1 MAAAEEL
8 PTDER
13 TTRKA
18 SAAAVASEPELFT
31 AVTTREERRRA
42 FLVLFISLTCMGAG
56 QSVMYGIL
64 PSLARELG
72 ITEFQAQ
79 LPFAVSGAIW
89 LFTSTYWGKR
99 SDHWGRRPVILM
111 GLTAFGISF
120 ALFAV
125 LAQLGVSHVMAVA
138 FAYPAMI
145 AARAIY
151 GIFGSGASP
160 ASQAYV
166 ADRTTRTERTQGVA
180 TINAAFGLGTTF
192 GPVFGTVLVAFGV
205 FVPFYFTALVAFA
218 SAASIWFLLPER
230 TRPKLMIGE
239 KPAAKLSWRDPRIL
253 PLVIFGTGVSTA
265 GAIPIPLAGYVFI
278 DLLHLRVAEAPQY
291 TNVALLASALAAL
304 FAQLVIVQR
313 FNMSA
318 RALVRW
324 GTGIGIVSFVM
335 LATSRQL
342 GPLVVGFVVSGLGF
356 GLVRPG
362 YGAAASLAVNPDEQ
376 GAVAG
381 IMSATSAAGFI
392 FGPLI
397 ATKLYKIAPSVPFW
411 FGGGLMIALM
421 AYAYLS
427 PHLKAAGALAPDSD
441 VVDETA
447 ETQIPNA

>member
-8 PTDER
+8 PAEDR

-18 SAAAVASEPELFT
+18 SVAAAVSEPT
-31 AVTTREERRRA
+31 VSVTTREERRRA

-56 QSVMYGIL
+56 QSVMYSIL

-111 GLTAFGISF
+111 GLTAFGVSF
-120 ALFAV
+120 AIFAV
-125 LAQLGVSHVMAVA
+125 FAQLGVSHVMAVA
-138 FAYPAMI
+138 YAYPAMI

-166 ADRTTRTERTQGVA
+166 ADRTTRAERTQGVA

-192 GPVFGTVLVAFGV
+192 GPLFGSVLVTFGA
-205 FVPFYFTALVAFA
+205 FVPYYFTAAVAFA

-230 TRPKLMIGE
+230 TRPKLMLE
-239 KPAAKLSWRDPRIL
+239 ETPRAKLSWLDPRIL
-253 PLVIFGTGVSTA
+253 PFVIFGTGISTA

-278 DLLHLRVAEAPQY
+278 DILHLTPAEAPQY
-291 TNVALLASALAAL
+291 TSVGLLASALAAF
-304 FAQLVIVQR
+304 FAQMVIVQR
-313 FNMSA
+313 FNLSA

-324 GTGIGIVSFVM
+324 GTGVGVVSFAM
-335 LATSRQL
+335 LAVSHQF
-342 GPLVVGFVVSGLGF
+342 GPLVAAFVVSGLGF

-362 YGAAASLAVNPDEQ
+362 YAAAASLAVDPEEQ

-397 ATKLYKIAPSVPFW
+397 ATKLYKVSPAVPFW
-411 FGGGLMIALM
+411 FGAVLMTALY
-421 AYAYLS
+421 AYAFFS
-427 PHLKAAGALAPDSD
+427 PHLKAAGALAPDGD

-447 ETQIPNA
+447 ETQIPKA

>member
-1 MAAAEEL
+1 MSAAKKF
-8 PTDER
+8 PDEDHA
-13 TTRKA
+13 TRE
-18 SAAAVASEPELFT
+18 AAAVATPESF
-31 AVTTREERRRA
+31 ASVTTREERRRA

-56 QSVMYGIL
+56 QSVMYSIL

-99 SDHWGRRPVILM
+99 SDHWGRKPVILM
-111 GLTAFGISF
+111 GLTAFGVSF
-120 ALFAV
+120 AAFAIF
-125 LAQLGVSHVMAVA
+125 AQLGVSNVMAVA
-138 FAYPAMI
+138 YAYPAMI
-145 AARAIY
+145 AARSIY

-160 ASQAYV
+160 AAQAYV
-166 ADRTTRTERTQGVA
+166 ADRTTRAERTQGVA

-192 GPVFGTVLVAFGV
+192 GPLFGSVLVAFGA
-205 FVPFYFTALVAFA
+205 FLPYYFTAAVAFA

-230 TRPKLMIGE
+230 TRPRLMLE
-239 KPAAKLSWRDPRIL
+239 EVPRAKLSWLDPRIL
-253 PLVIFGTGVSTA
+253 PFVIFGTGVSTA

-278 DLLHLRVAEAPQY
+278 DVLHLSVTEAPQY
-291 TNVALLASALAAL
+291 TSVGLLASALAAF
-304 FAQLVIVQR
+304 FAQMVIVQR

-324 GTGIGIVSFVM
+324 GTGVGIVSFAM
-335 LATSRQL
+335 LAASHQF
-342 GPLVVGFVVSGLGF
+342 GPLVAAFVVSGLGF
-356 GLVRPG
+356 GMARPG
-362 YGAAASLAVNPDEQ
+362 YAAASSLAVTPEEQ

-397 ATKLYKIAPSVPFW
+397 ATKLYKISPAVPFW
-411 FGGGLMIALM
+411 FGALLMTAM
-421 AYAYLS
+421 YAYALLS

-441 VVDETA
+441 MVGQNT
-447 ETQIPNA
+447 ETQVPKA

>member
-8 PTDER
+8 PAEDR
-13 TTRKA
+13 PTREA
-18 SAAAVASEPELFT
+18 QATAVSDT
-31 AVTTREERRRA
+31 HVSVTTRDERRRA
-42 FLVLFISLTCMGAG
+42 FLVLFVSLTCMGAG

-64 PSLARELG
+64 PSLARELD

-89 LFTSTYWGKR
+89 LFTSTYWGNR
-99 SDHWGRRPVILM
+99 SDHWGRKPVILL

-120 ALFAV
+120 ASFAV
-125 LAQLGVSHVMAVA
+125 FAQLGVNHMLAIA
-138 FAYPAMI
+138 IAYPAMI
-145 AARAIY
+145 AARSIY
-151 GIFGSGASP
+151 GFFGSGASP

-218 SAASIWFLLPER
+218 SAVSIWFLLPER

-278 DLLHLRVAEAPQY
+278 DVLHLKVAEAPQY

-324 GTGIGIVSFVM
+324 GTGIGIVSVAM
-335 LATSRQL
+335 LAASRQL
-342 GPLVVGFVVSGLGF
+342 GPLVAGFVVSGLGF

-411 FGGGLMIALM
+411 FGALLMTAM
-421 AYAYLS
+421 YAYALLS
-427 PHLKAAGALAPDSD
+427 PHLRAAGALAPDSE
-441 VVDETA
+441 DETA
-447 ETQIPNA
+447 ETQIPKA

>member
-8 PTDER
+8 PAEDR
-13 TTRKA
+13 PTREA
-18 SAAAVASEPELFT
+18 HAAVASDTTFS
-31 AVTTREERRRA
+31 VTTREERRRA
-42 FLVLFISLTCMGAG
+42 FLVLFVSLTCMGAG
-56 QSVMYGIL
+56 QSVMYSIL
-64 PSLARELG
+64 PSLARELR

-89 LFTSTYWGKR
+89 LFTSTYWGNR

-111 GLTAFGISF
+111 GLTAFGVSF
-120 ALFAV
+120 ALFAIF
-125 LAQLGVSHVMAVA
+125 AQLGVSHVMAVA
-138 FAYPAMI
+138 YAYPAMI

-166 ADRTTRTERTQGVA
+166 ADRTTRAERTQGVA

-192 GPVFGTVLVAFGV
+192 GPLFGSVLVTFGA
-205 FVPFYFTALVAFA
+205 FVPYYFTAAVAFA

-230 TRPKLMIGE
+230 TPPKLRLE
-239 KPAAKLSWRDPRIL
+239 ETPRAKLSWRDPRIV
-253 PLVIFGTGVSTA
+253 PFVIFGTGVSTA

-278 DLLHLRVAEAPQY
+278 DVLHLSVADAPQY
-291 TNVALLASALAAL
+291 TSVGLLASALAAF
-304 FAQLVIVQR
+304 FAQMVIVQR

-324 GTGIGIVSFVM
+324 GTGIGIVSFAM
-335 LATSRQL
+335 LAASHQF
-342 GPLVVGFVVSGLGF
+342 GPLVAAFVVSGLGF
-356 GLVRPG
+356 GMVRPG
-362 YGAAASLAVNPDEQ
+362 YGAASSLAVEPEEQ

-397 ATKLYKIAPSVPFW
+397 ATKLYKFSPAAPFW
-411 FGGGLMIALM
+411 FGALLMTAM
-421 AYAYLS
+421 YAYAFLS
-427 PHLKAAGALAPDSD
+427 PHLKAAGSLAPDGD
-441 VVDETA
+441 VVDENA
-447 ETQIPNA
+447 ETQIPKA

>member
-8 PTDER
+8 PAEDR
-13 TTRKA
+13 TTRRA
-18 SAAAVASEPELFT
+18 SVAATAASEPPVS
-31 AVTTREERRRA
+31 VTTREERRRA

-56 QSVMYGIL
+56 QSVMYSIL

-120 ALFAV
+120 AIFAIF
-125 LAQLGVSHVMAVA
+125 AQLGVSHVMAVA
-138 FAYPAMI
+138 YAYPAMI

-166 ADRTTRTERTQGVA
+166 ADRTTRAERTQGVA

-192 GPVFGTVLVAFGV
+192 GPLFGSVLVTFGA
-205 FVPFYFTALVAFA
+205 FVPYYFTAAVAFA

-230 TRPKLMIGE
+230 TRPKLKLE
-239 KPAAKLSWRDPRIL
+239 ETPRAKLSWLDPRIL
-253 PLVIFGTGVSTA
+253 PFVIFGTGISTA

-278 DLLHLRVAEAPQY
+278 DVLHLSTAEAPQY
-291 TNVALLASALAAL
+291 TSVGLLASALAAF
-304 FAQLVIVQR
+304 FAQMVIVQR
-313 FNMSA
+313 FNLSA

-324 GTGIGIVSFVM
+324 GTGVGVVSFAM
-335 LATSRQL
+335 LAASRQF
-342 GPLVVGFVVSGLGF
+342 GPLVAAFVVSGLGF

-362 YGAAASLAVNPDEQ
+362 YAAAASLAVDPEEQ

-397 ATKLYKIAPSVPFW
+397 ATKLYKISPAVPFW
-411 FGGGLMIALM
+411 FGAVLMTALY
-421 AYAYLS
+421 AYAFFS
-427 PHLKAAGALAPDSD
+427 PHLKAAGALAPDGD

-447 ETQIPNA
+447 ETQIPKA